1 MNGRFMRWE
10 GGLSHGYHTVNRAFS
25 QDKQLTPNAK
35 ALMSYLLSLP
45 PGWKATIKNIMREF
59 EGTPAYMGK
68 HFIQTAIKNL
78 ESRGYLH
85 RRQVITKD
93 GKFVTWQYHYSDTPF
108 DPKWPKRE
116 DKNGQVK
123 YAPLVIDQKDDWWD

>member
-10 GGLSHGYHTVNRAFS
+10 GADSHGYYTVNRAFG
-25 QDKQLTPNAK
+25 QDKYLTPNAA

-45 PGWKATIKNIMREF
+45 PGWKATIKNIMRDLEN
-59 EGTPAYMGK
+59 TPRYMGK
-68 HFIQTAIKNL
+68 HFIQVAIKSL

-93 GKFVTWQYHYSDTPF
+93 GKFVSWQYTFNDVPF

-116 DKNGQVK
+116 SKNGQVK